1 MDYGTLL
8 FISSDE
14 ETKTSLNKHIF
25 QPLRYEPILA
35 PNAKVGLEMALL
47 YSPSAI
53 LLDEAVP
60 DFADFLIALLQSDCC
75 SPVLLLTR
83 DHSPEHLITS
93 FRQGIKEFILL
104 PLEPEQARETL
115 LAVLRW
121 GCAQADREK
130 LNRNLLTNE
139 AVQITIAT
147 LSHYM
152 NNYLTALSGNL
163 VLLNEMV
170 DPDAGNLQLQNIL
183 ADSQR
188 NIQYINTVL
197 KVLLNTTNIHF
208 TDYDG
213 TIPMIDIQDALT
225 RELKHLEQI
234 KSNNTLA

>member
-35 PNAKVGLEMALL
+35 SNGKVGLEMALL

-53 LLDEAVP
+53 LLDEAAP
-60 DFADFLIALLQSDCC
+60 DFTDFLVALLQSDCS

-83 DHSPEHLITS
+83 DKSPEHLIAS
-93 FRQGIKEFILL
+93 FQQGIKDFILL

-115 LAVLRW
+115 QEVLRW
-121 GCAQADREK
+121 GCAQADRER
-130 LNRNLLTNE
+130 LNRSLLTNE

-163 VLLNEMV
+163 VLMNEMV
-170 DPDAGNLQLQNIL
+170 NSDADNLQLQKTL
-183 ADSQR
+183 TDCQM
-188 NIQYINTVL
+188 NIQNINAVL
-197 KVLLNTTNIHF
+197 QVLLNTTNIRF

-213 TIPMIDIQDALT
+213 TIPLIDIQDALS
-225 RELKHLEQI
+225 REMKQLEQI
-234 KSNNTLA
+234 KSNDPLS